1 MKRGFDTYFG
11 FFVGDDDDA
20 DIEKPRNH
28 GNTVNRSHRN
38 KLVNPRVPRKFRGRR
53 KFKKNRLEKSSSKSK
68 KKNKHKLKK
77 VRRKE
82 LKYDSEIYARKTVD
96 IIRTSNPSQPFFIYL
111 ALFTKTYPRE
121 VRRTRFHSKG
131 GLQEAKLRDHHH
143 KMEAMDR
150 GVGDIVAALKGGF
163 A

>member
-38 KLVNPRVPRKFRGRR
+38 KLVNHRVPRKFRGRR
-53 KFKKNRLEKSSSKSK
+53 KFKKNRLEKSSTKSK
-68 KKNKHKLKK
+68 KNHKHKLKK

-96 IIRTSNPSQPFFIYL
+96 IIRTSDPSQPFFIYL

-121 VRRTRFHSKG
+121 VRKTHSYSKG
-131 GLQEAKLRDHHH
+131 GLQEAKMRDHHH

-150 GVGDIVAALKGGF
+150 GVGDIVTALKGGF
-163 A
+163 T

>member
-11 FFVGDDDDA
+11 YFVGDDDDP
-20 DIEKPRNH
+20 DVESPSNH

-38 KLVNPRVPRKFRGRR
+38 KLVNPRVPRKFRGRG
-53 KFKKNRLEKSSSKSK
+53 KIKKKRFEKSSSKYK
-68 KKNKHKLKK
+68 KKSKHKLKK

-96 IIRTSNPSQPFFIYL
+96 IIRTSDPSQPFFIYL

-121 VRRTRFHSKG
+121 VRRTHHSQG
-131 GLQEAKLRDHHH
+131 SLQEAKLRDHHH

-150 GVGDIVAALKGGF
+150 GVGDIVAALQGCF
-163 A
+163 T